1 MTFLSFSPLDVPF
14 LFLATGFS
22 FRHQPQVAETTGSQ
36 ARGDRPR
43 HWDPAILTETLNGLD
58 ESS

>member
-1 MTFLSFSPLDVPF
+1 MFHSCFWL
-14 LFLATGFS
+14 
-22 FRHQPQVAETTGSQ
+22 QVSHSAINHKLLKRLE
-36 ARGDRPR
+36 AKRALIAPR